1 MREGSGANHGADADD
16 DVVVTGA
23 DLLCALGTE
32 PAAIRDALLAG
43 RTGFRPIE
51 SFPARELPCRLSA
64 EMNGWDAKEYV
75 QPRKNLKVM
84 SRDAQLAVAGAIR
97 ARHTAGWAAGQLDP
111 ERTAVIYGADRV
123 RLSFDDCAGPY
134 VRSRE
139 NGAISLRI
147 WGETGMFA
155 IPPLAFLKTLPNMIP
170 AHVSIALDARGPNN
184 TLHHDAVSGLLA
196 LDEGVRTVAARRCD
210 TAFVGSAASRLNPY
224 DWSRAELHEQLSR
237 AADPARACRP
247 YDLARDGSVRGEGAG
262 TLVLERRREAL
273 LRGATILATV
283 RATGSTSRPPSAPD
297 RVPRALRALI
307 AALLRRAGMT
317 AADLGHINAH
327 GLGSTDE
334 DRWEAEV
341 FADLLPGVPVIAPK
355 ANFGNLYAGGGI
367 AELVVSL
374 WAFRDDLLPPIAGT
388 TRLDPACPLRAV
400 LGSPL
405 SGRPRSCLVV
415 NFTRQGQVAGAILT
429 G

>member
-1 MREGSGANHGADADD
+1 MRGGAEGNDAADADD
-16 DVVVTGA
+16 EVVVTGA

-32 PAAIRDALLAG
+32 PAAIWDALVSG

-51 SFPARELPCRLSA
+51 TFAAHELPCRLSA
-64 EMNGWDAKEYV
+64 ELTGWDAKEYV

-97 ARHTAGWAAGQLDP
+97 ARNSAGLAAGQLDP
-111 ERTAVIYGADRV
+111 DRIAVIYGADRV
-123 RLSFDDCAGPY
+123 RLGFDDCAGPY

-184 TLHHDAVSGLLA
+184 TLHHGAVSGLLA
-196 LDEGVRTVAARRCD
+196 LEEGVRAVSAGRCD

-224 DWSRAELHEQLSR
+224 DWARAELHEQLSR
-237 AADPARACRP
+237 SADPAFACRP
-247 YDLARDGSVRGEGAG
+247 FDVARDGSVRGEGAG
-262 TLVLERRREAL
+262 TLVLERRRDAV
-273 LRGATILATV
+273 LRKANVLGTI
-283 RATGSTSRPPSAPD
+283 RAAVSTSRRPTDPD
-297 RVPRALRALI
+297 RVPQALRAVV
-307 AALLRRAGMT
+307 AMLLRRAGMT

-327 GLGSTDE
+327 GLGSLDE
-334 DRWEAEV
+334 DRWEAGV
-341 FADLLPGVPVIAPK
+341 FADLLPDVPVIAPK
-355 ANFGNLYAGGGI
+355 ANIGNLYAGGGI

-374 WAFRDDLLPPIAGT
+374 LAFRHDLLPPIAGT

-405 SGRPRSCLVV
+405 SGRPKSCLVV